1 MKVNNI
7 KLKILCLFPI
17 SSFMLTRKTD
27 TNIYFNSVIYRA
39 LTVGLFMEIG
49 IIFTAMF
56 IVYIGY
62 KVIYKKK

>member
-1 MKVNNI
+1 
-7 KLKILCLFPI
+7 
-17 SSFMLTRKTD
+17 MLTRKTD

-62 KVIYKKK
+62 KVIYKKKVMYPKTMNYLFLRREAVL